1 MSLNLLQ
8 KENVG
13 EIVLG
18 DKVRISDPCYD
29 IDTWCAGTL
38 ENVLE
43 GKYKCFSQNTDEG
56 DWGIRVASIEVRH
69 VDFLNVEPT
78 ELQQHIDVGVD
89 SGQAGIYDLDY
100 FAKNREDKHGEDK
113 WYHRVCNKT
122 GGYFDNPDYVTFTN
136 TLEYKAAIMKLRKEL
151 DGLKETYNEL
161 NIEDSYL
168 DIINEYLELERDV
181 DVNFFDMSD
190 IIDTLKSLSACLSDD
205 YVPPKRTEAEEK
217 LSEICTSNRLI
228 LHKLW
233 NEYKDSKIGNKKC
246 WKNIASTLDNKCL
259 VSSSGYGDGSY
270 VCLVG
275 RNKENKIV
283 SIKIDYFYG
292 CDEDEYDE
300 DYED

>member
-8 KENVG
+8 KETVG

-43 GKYKCFSQNTDEG
+43 GKYMCFSQSSDEG
-56 DWGIRVASIEVRH
+56 NWGIRVASIEVRH
-69 VDFLNVEPT
+69 VDFLYVEPT
-78 ELQQHIDVGVD
+78 ELQQQIHVGVD

-100 FAKNREDKHGEDK
+100 FIENRKDKHGEDK

-122 GGYFDNPDYVTFTN
+122 CGYFDNPNYVPFTTTF
-136 TLEYKAAIMKLRKEL
+136 EYKAAIMKLRKEL
-151 DGLKETYNEL
+151 DTLKESYPDI

-168 DIINEYLELERDV
+168 EIINDYIDLEKDISI
-181 DVNFFDMSD
+181 SD
-190 IIDTLKSLSACLSDD
+190 INLDGIIETLKSLSACLSDD

-217 LSEICTSNRLI
+217 LSEICTSNSMI

-233 NEYKDSKIGNKKC
+233 KEYKDSNKGNEKC

-270 VCLVG
+270 DCLVG
-275 RNKENKIV
+275 RNNENQIV